1 MVRSRPTPRRTQQRS
16 SSYASQPL
24 RDFSSQSMPRS
35 PQRIGS
41 TGNTVRRIPKSLVS
55 QSVSRSVS
63 RSPVPTP
70 LKLLKG
76 RSLRSPLK
84 AMPDRTPL
92 PVWLR
97 ALKKIENLSVMVA
110 LLLVGSAV
118 VTYGWAV
125 YSQQLWG
132 KNYNRLDTL
141 RRDERQLLKGSELMK
156 NDIARRTDPKQYGLV
171 PRNSDHMVVIP
182 SAPLRPPLPT
192 RNMGPDRNAKPITPI
207 GY

>member
-41 TGNTVRRIPKSLVS
+41 TGNTVRRIPKSF
-55 QSVSRSVS
+55 VSRSVS

-70 LKLLKG
+70 LELLKG

-118 VTYGWAV
+118 ITYGWAV

-141 RRDERQLLKGSELMK
+141 RRDERQILKGSELMK

-192 RNMGPDRNAKPITPI
+192 HNMGPDRNAKPITPI

>member
-1 MVRSRPTPRRTQQRS
+1 
-16 SSYASQPL
+16 
-24 RDFSSQSMPRS
+24 MPNRM
-35 PQRIGS
+35 
-41 TGNTVRRIPKSLVS
+41 L
-55 QSVSRSVS
+55 
-63 RSPVPTP
+63 
-70 LKLLKG
+70 
-76 RSLRSPLK
+76 
-84 AMPDRTPL
+84 L

-97 ALKKIENLSVMVA
+97 ALKKIEKLSIIVA

-118 VTYGWAV
+118 ITYGWAI

-132 KNYNRLDTL
+132 KNYSRLDTL

-182 SAPLRPPLPT
+182 SAPLRPAPPT
-192 RNMGPDRNAKPITPI
+192 RNMLLDPKAKPITPI

>member
-1 MVRSRPTPRRTQQRS
+1 
-16 SSYASQPL
+16 
-24 RDFSSQSMPRS
+24 
-35 PQRIGS
+35 
-41 TGNTVRRIPKSLVS
+41 
-55 QSVSRSVS
+55 
-63 RSPVPTP
+63 
-70 LKLLKG
+70 
-76 RSLRSPLK
+76 
-84 AMPDRTPL
+84 MPDRTPL

-118 VTYGWAV
+118 ITYGWAV

-141 RRDERQLLKGSELMK
+141 RRDERQILKGSELMK

-192 RNMGPDRNAKPITPI
+192 HNMGPDRNAKPITPI

>member
-1 MVRSRPTPRRTQQRS
+1 MVRSVSRPTSRRTQRL

-24 RDFSSQSMPRS
+24 RDVPSQSMPRS
-35 PQRIGS
+35 PQAIGHAS
-41 TGNTVRRIPKSLVS
+41 GQMPQPL
-55 QSVSRSVS
+55 
-63 RSPVPTP
+63 RSPTPRLSTP
-70 LKLLKG
+70 LKG
-76 RSLRSPLK
+76 RPLRSPLQ
-84 AMPDRTPL
+84 AMPDRMPL

-97 ALKKIENLSVMVA
+97 ALKKIENLSVVVA
-110 LLLVGSAV
+110 LLLVSSAV

-132 KNYNRLDTL
+132 KNYSRLDTL

-171 PRNSDHMVVIP
+171 PLTSDHIVVIP
-182 SAPLRPPLPT
+182 PAPLRPARSTPT
-192 RNMGPDRNAKPITPI
+192 PGPDPKANPITPI

>member
-1 MVRSRPTPRRTQQRS
+1 MVRSPSRPTPRRTQQRS
-16 SSYASQPL
+16 SSNASKPL
-24 RDFSSQSMPRS
+24 RDFPSQSMSRSPRS
-35 PQRIGS
+35 IGN
-41 TGNTVRRIPKSLVS
+41 TGNTVRRIPELIVP
-55 QSVSRSVS
+55 

-70 LKLLKG
+70 LKG
-76 RSLRSPLK
+76 RSQRSSLK
-84 AMPDRTPL
+84 AMPNRIPL

-97 ALKKIENLSVMVA
+97 ALKKIEKLSVIVA

-118 VTYGWAV
+118 VTYGWAI

-132 KNYNRLDTL
+132 KNYSRLDIL

-171 PRNSDHMVVIP
+171 PRNSDHIVVIP
-182 SAPLRPPLPT
+182 PAPLQPAPSP
-192 RNMGPDRNAKPITPI
+192 RNMLPDPKAKPITPI

>member
-1 MVRSRPTPRRTQQRS
+1 
-16 SSYASQPL
+16 
-24 RDFSSQSMPRS
+24 
-35 PQRIGS
+35 
-41 TGNTVRRIPKSLVS
+41 
-55 QSVSRSVS
+55 
-63 RSPVPTP
+63 
-70 LKLLKG
+70 
-76 RSLRSPLK
+76 
-84 AMPDRTPL
+84 MPDRMPL

-97 ALKKIENLSVMVA
+97 TLKKIENLSVVVA

-132 KNYNRLDTL
+132 KNYSRLNIL

-171 PRNSDHMVVIP
+171 PRNSEHIVVIP
-182 SAPLRPPLPT
+182 ASPLRPAIPT
-192 RNMGPDRNAKPITPI
+192 RNTGLDSKAKPIMPI